1 MRNRDEI
8 IGAIIEQ
15 IKWFIKIGKI
25 SLVSMDD
32 VMDIAEQILSDD
44 EYDLASETEAFRDVL
59 WSM

>member
-1 MRNRDEI
+1 MRNRDKI

-15 IKWFIKIGKI
+15 IKWSIKIGKI
-25 SLVSMDD
+25 NLVSMDD

-44 EYDLASETEAFRDVL
+44 EYDLASETDAFRDVL

>member
-15 IKWFIKIGKI
+15 IKWSIKIGKI
-25 SLVSMDD
+25 NLVSMDD

-44 EYDLASETEAFRDVL
+44 EYDLASETDAFRDVL
-59 WSM
+59 CSM

>member
-8 IGAIIEQ
+8 LRAIIEQ
-15 IKWFIKIGKI
+15 IKWSIKIVKI
-25 SLVSMDD
+25 NLVSMND

-44 EYDLASETEAFRDVL
+44 EYDLASETDVFRDVL